1 MYRSLKEK
9 PGARA
14 GRALASVAGRCAM
27 GDQKCGPSVENLYLR
42 SYNSAFL
49 KLKQAAPICR
59 TDDKTMNIEDKNTD
73 IALGN
78 QTLHYAKDSL
88 LAGKKAAF
96 QTLGC
101 NFYFAK
107 TYFLR

>member
-1 MYRSLKEK
+1 
-9 PGARA
+9 
-14 GRALASVAGRCAM
+14 M
-27 GDQKCGPSVENLYLR
+27 GDQKCGPSVENSYLR
-42 SYNSAFL
+42 SYNSAFWEL
-49 KLKQAAPICR
+49 NLAIPNCR
-59 TDDKTMNIEDKNTD
+59 TDDKTMNIEDKKND

-101 NFYFAK
+101 KLNFAE
-107 TYFLR
+107 TSSLRDTLARYGVSPA